1 MSRPLL
7 IIRPSPAS
15 SHTAKMARKRGIEAI
30 CVPMFS
36 FAPIPYT
43 LRTIDQIEAIIFT
56 SANGVKYSLSSF
68 DKIGHLPAHCVGEA
82 TAREA
87 ARFGYTLGV
96 VGTGGVE
103 ALLSEL
109 PPLSLLHFAGT
120 VHVEPTSDKHRI
132 ETVIS
137 YEMRAIEPP
146 PPFFD
151 TLKYC
156 PVIALHSPVAA
167 ARIAELITNR
177 SRIAL
182 AVFSENVA
190 EAAGTGWQ
198 RVEVADL
205 PRDDALMSAVQKI
218 LSPIRTEAP

>member
-15 SHTAKMARKRGIEAI
+15 SHTAKLARKRGIEAI
-30 CVPMFS
+30 CVPMFT
-36 FAPIPYT
+36 FAAIPYT
-43 LRTIDQIEAIIFT
+43 LRTIDHIEAIIFT

-87 ARFGYTLGV
+87 ARFGYKVGV
-96 VGTGGVE
+96 VGSDGVE

-109 PPLSLLHFAGT
+109 PPLSLMHFAGAN
-120 VHVEPTSDKHRI
+120 HVSSTSDKHRI

-146 PPFFD
+146 APFYD

-156 PVIALHSPVAA
+156 PVIALHSPAAA
-167 ARIAELITNR
+167 ARIAELVANR

-182 AVFSENVA
+182 AAFSENVA
-190 EAAGTGWQ
+190 EAAGSGWQ

-205 PRDDALMSAVQKI
+205 PRDEALLSAVQKI
-218 LSPIRTEAP
+218 LSPIRTVAT